1 MGRGKSADAKNFW
14 LRYAQNTEKDLPVIL
29 QTKIKASTLSSYK
42 TNERFPRADEAV
54 KIARALGVTVE
65 YLVEGTSRDVLLP
78 AKVMLLAQDLA
89 RLNDKD
95 FDTVSTVVKALLG
108 QYQIAAEP
116 YAFLAAERTHTA
128 YEAAAE
134 HERDALHSGR
144 NFFPNE
150 LDQARP
156 DDATKKKA

>member
-14 LRYAQNTEKDLPVIL
+14 IRYARNTEKDLPVIL

-42 TNERFPRADEAV
+42 TSERFPRADEAV

-65 YLVEGTSRDVLLP
+65 YLVEGTSTDVQLP
-78 AKVMLLAQDLA
+78 PKVMLLAQDLA

-95 FDTVSTVVKALLG
+95 FEAVSRIVKALVA
-108 QYQIAAEP
+108 QYRPVASDTHAAW
-116 YAFLAAERTHTA
+116 AAER
-128 YEAAAE
+128 
-134 HERDALHSGR
+134 ERDALQAGR

-150 LDQARP
+150 LGQVTP
-156 DDATKKKA
+156 GIATEKKA